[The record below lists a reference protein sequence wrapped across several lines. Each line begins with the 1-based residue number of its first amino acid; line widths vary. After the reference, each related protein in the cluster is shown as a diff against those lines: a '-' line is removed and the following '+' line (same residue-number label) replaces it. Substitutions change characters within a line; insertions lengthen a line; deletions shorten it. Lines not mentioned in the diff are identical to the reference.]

1 LMPPLASSCACPAI
15 FSGKSHFDAL
25 SGTSFGTVWNGFKQD
40 RRKMSLWAPI
50 QRFYGGRD
58 CDIPPAGELGLL
70 APLPSACEEELGL

>member
-1 LMPPLASSCACPAI
+1 
-15 FSGKSHFDAL
+15 
-25 SGTSFGTVWNGFKQD
+25 
-40 RRKMSLWAPI
+40 MSLWAPI